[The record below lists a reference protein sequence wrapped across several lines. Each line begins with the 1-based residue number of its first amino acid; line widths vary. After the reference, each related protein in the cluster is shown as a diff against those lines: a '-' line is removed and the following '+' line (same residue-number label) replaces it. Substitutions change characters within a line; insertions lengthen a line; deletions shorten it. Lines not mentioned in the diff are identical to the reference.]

1 MSVPGTNGNGVSRG
15 RAAMVRLS
23 VGVVWA
29 AIVGG
34 LMYAGASLFALP
46 QEQLPW
52 IAVLGGAGAVIYV
65 FFSRAISS
73 KAANRNDIV
82 TLLEICCFTSDYR

>member
-1 MSVPGTNGNGVSRG
+1 MSGPGTNGNGVSRG
-15 RAAMVRLS
+15 RTTVVRLC
-23 VGVVWA
+23 VGAVWA

-52 IAVLGGAGAVIYV
+52 IAVLGGAGAAIYV
-65 FFSRAISS
+65 FFFRGGFLAKQKTEMISS
-73 KAANRNDIV
+73 Q
-82 TLLEICCFTSDYR
+82 F